1 MLWQKDERVHG
12 LLKREGEKN
21 HETLKAINKVH
32 FQNGPSQIWFI
43 LLVSCK
49 ARCIWVHMNMHIY
62 KNGYCPP
69 LYQKGSSLNTIYV
82 MLLACVE
89 ALFAEMIYMRTL
101 SQFDKILSMALA
113 SGIGLK
119 GSLLSRLKVIALDKW
134 LPWP

>member
-1 MLWQKDERVHG
+1 
-12 LLKREGEKN
+12 
-21 HETLKAINKVH
+21 
-32 FQNGPSQIWFI
+32 
-43 LLVSCK
+43 
-49 ARCIWVHMNMHIY
+49 
-62 KNGYCPP
+62 
-69 LYQKGSSLNTIYV
+69 

-113 SGIGLK
+113 SGMGLK